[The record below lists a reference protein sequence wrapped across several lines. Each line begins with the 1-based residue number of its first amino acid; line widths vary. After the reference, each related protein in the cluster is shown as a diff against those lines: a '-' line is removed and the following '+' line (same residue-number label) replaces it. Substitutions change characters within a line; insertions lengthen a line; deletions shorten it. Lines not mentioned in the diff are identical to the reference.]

1 VTVIALASAKGSP
14 GVTTTCLALAA
25 VWPRPVLLAECDPA
39 GGDITAGYLQGQSL
53 GAGGLLELALA
64 ARRGLGPDDVV
75 DRCVRLAD
83 EVLLLAGLADPAQ
96 GAALAGTWPTIVA
109 AFGALGDRTPA
120 CDVLVDCGRLGDGGA
135 LVELLAGC
143 DLLTLVLR
151 PTLRQVDAARGRL
164 ASRRPH
170 LAQAGSAGPE
180 IGLLLTGPGPHSDV
194 EVSRV
199 LGVPVW
205 GALPADPDTAAVLS
219 DGAGRRRGFDRAPL
233 IRAARG
239 VAVRLSRR
247 GEPAPGVP
255 NPVMPGVAQP
265 VGGAG

>member
-39 GGDITAGYLQGQSL
+39 GGDIAAGYLQGQSL

-64 ARRGLGPDDVV
+64 ARRGLGADDVV

-83 EVLLLAGLADPAQ
+83 EVLLLAGLADGGQ
-96 GAALAGTWPTIVA
+96 GPALAGMWPTIGA
-109 AFGALGDRTPA
+109 AFRALGDRTA
-120 CDVLVDCGRLGDGGA
+120 ARDVLVDCGRLGDDGG

-143 DLLTLVLR
+143 DLLALVVR

-164 ASRRPH
+164 ASLRRQ
-170 LAQAGSAGPE
+170 LGQSGSARPE
-180 IGLLLTGPGPHSDV
+180 IGLLLTGPGPHSDM

-199 LGVPVW
+199 LEVPVW

-239 VAVRLSRR
+239 VAVRLSGRA
-247 GEPAPGVP
+247 EAAPG
-255 NPVMPGVAQP
+255 MPQRVGPAVAQP
-265 VGGAG
+265 AGGAG